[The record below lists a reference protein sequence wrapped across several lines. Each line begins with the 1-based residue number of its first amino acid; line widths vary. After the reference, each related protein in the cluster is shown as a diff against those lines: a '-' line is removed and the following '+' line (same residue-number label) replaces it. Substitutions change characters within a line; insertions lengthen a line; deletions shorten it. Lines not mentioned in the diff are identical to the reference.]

1 MVSNNEKMP
10 FSNKE
15 QNKTNKDC
23 FETMLIATFTFALIA
38 FNPLLISTSVFGQSS
53 GPENI
58 NAPTSPVTQVEFP
71 LSLSGTIFHYTNN
84 NTQPPG
90 TFIIAG
96 TWSLKIYNK
105 NNATFTSDVTMAR
118 TGDAVAYTQ
127 RFEHSHHITNFRTS
141 SISINPTRIVVNGTA
156 DNIMN
161 GFLRWKDIPV
171 SIVITGGNALPYSQ
185 ISVIQGGEA
194 TKNTN
199 GATPWYGHSRS
210 DITVE
215 FGQII
220 SRFCIS

>member
-1 MVSNNEKMP
+1 MI
-10 FSNKE
+10 SNK
-15 QNKTNKDC
+15 KVPSYI
-23 FETMLIATFTFALIA
+23 LIATFTSALIA
-38 FNPLLISTSVFGQSS
+38 FNPLLICKGAFAQAN

-58 NAPTSPVTQVEFP
+58 KVNPTTQVTQFP

-90 TFIIAG
+90 TFIITG

-105 NNATFTSDVTMAR
+105 NNATFISDVTMAR
-118 TGDAVAYTQ
+118 TGDTIVYPK

-171 SIVITGGNALPYSQ
+171 SIIISGGNALSYSQ
-185 ISVIQGGEA
+185 ISVIQGGQA

-199 GATPWYGHSRS
+199 GATPWYGTVDQASR
-210 DITVE
+210 
-215 FGQII
+215 
-220 SRFCIS
+220 